1 MINQEFMNH
10 CKNFI
15 QKIENKYPV
24 KFAYLFGSRASG
36 VENSMS
42 DVDIAVMFDKNYSKM
57 DDVMA
62 RGDIIEEGKAFFK
75 LDVDVIS
82 LNNAA
87 ITLKY
92 EVVKNGAVIKDTVD
106 AARAEFESL
115 TLREYFD
122 YKYYSDI
129 YNDYMIKNI
138 KNGTYFE
145 S

>member
-1 MINQEFMNH
+1 MINQEFITQ
-10 CKNFI
+10 CKYFI
-15 QKIENKYPV
+15 QKIDNKYPV

-36 VENSMS
+36 IENSVS
-42 DVDIAVMFDKNYSKM
+42 DVDIAVMFDENYSKI
-57 DDVMA
+57 DEVMA

-75 LDVDVIS
+75 LDVDVLS
-82 LNNAA
+82 LNNES
-87 ITLKY
+87 IILKY
-92 EVVKNGAVIKDTVD
+92 EVVKNGVVIKDTVD

-138 KNGTYFE
+138 KNGTYFRG
-145 S
+145 